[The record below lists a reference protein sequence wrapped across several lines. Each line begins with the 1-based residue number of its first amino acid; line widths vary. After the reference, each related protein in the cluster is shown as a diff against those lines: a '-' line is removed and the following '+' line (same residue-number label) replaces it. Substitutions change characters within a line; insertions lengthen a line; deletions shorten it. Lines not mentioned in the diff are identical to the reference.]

1 MNKNLI
7 VSLLGVYAV
16 VFIAV
21 FLDENKPKQPVIDP
35 EESVVF
41 LCENGNAVCLGY
53 GGDPEFYGNN
63 ENRPARL
70 EASAGKAP
78 VEKKERKFPTV
89 SREALLTEP
98 PKMKKLFPVYLKKR
112 WRR

>member
-1 MNKNLI
+1 MNKNPI
-7 VSLLGVYAV
+7 ICFFAVYAV
-16 VFIAV
+16 VFTAIY
-21 FLDENKPKQPVIDP
+21 LDERKFCFDSGDGIA
-35 EESVVF
+35 
-41 LCENGNAVCLGY
+41 LLYENGAVVCLGR

-63 ENRPARL
+63 ENRPAQL
-70 EASAGKAP
+70 ETSAGKAP